1 MANILVVVAHADDEA
16 LGCGATIAKHVAN
29 KDDVTLLVMTDGVSS
44 RNADS
49 SSQNSLFQNTL
60 PQNNGQATLT
70 NDDKVSQRQSALQ
83 QSCDILGIQTLIQ
96 CDFPDNKMD
105 SVDLLSIVQQI
116 EKRTENIDVDIIYTH
131 SLYDL
136 NIDHRLTAQ
145 AVLTAF
151 RPLPESNVKTIL
163 SFEVL
168 SSTEWQFA
176 EQKFSA
182 NWFIDVTGFFQTKL
196 SALSCYKEEVR
207 NFPHPRS
214 FIAVE
219 AQAKLRG
226 ATIGKQYVE
235 AFQVLRHQC

>member
-1 MANILVVVAHADDEA
+1 MANILVVVAHADDET

-29 KDDVTLLVMTDGVSS
+29 KDEVTLLVMTDGISS
-44 RNADS
+44 RAARFS
-49 SSQNSLFQNTL
+49 SKNSFLNPL
-60 PQNNGQATLT
+60 ENKA
-70 NDDKVSQRQSALQ
+70 KISQRKSALQ
-83 QSCDILGIQTLIQ
+83 QSCDVLGIKTLIQ
-96 CDFPDNKMD
+96 YDFPDNKMD
-105 SVDLLSIVQQI
+105 SVDLLSIVQKI
-116 EKRTENIDVDIIYTH
+116 EKHVENIGVDIIYTH

-151 RPLPESNVKTIL
+151 RPLPESSAKTIL

-182 NWFIDVTGFFQTKL
+182 NWFVDVTGFFQTKL
-196 SALSCYKEEVR
+196 SALSCYKEEMR
-207 NFPHPRS
+207 DFPHPRS

-226 ATIGKQYVE
+226 ATIGKQYAE